1 MGKGRSRRLKQLL
14 TAALI
19 ISITLVLYF
28 LLRHSLPK
36 YAGRVPFLLVLF
48 AIDYLLYRS
57 LLPSWQNLRSVVRVV
72 FALLWWMPIVVLTLF
87 LASTALVPM
96 QEMGSFFRIFFP
108 GFALMAFIAKFIML
122 IPLLPA
128 FLIRFADFFSNLFG
142 RRLPSS
148 VKRTFITFKKMGIFF
163 GSLAFAGLLVG
174 STIWVYKF
182 KTHRISISIQN
193 LPDSLEGLRIVQ
205 LSDIHLGSWLNV
217 SPLRKA
223 VEQVN
228 ALKPDI
234 IVFTGDMVNYSTAE
248 VRGFES
254 TLAGLKAPLGIYA
267 ILGNHDYGDYVSWN
281 TDEEKEKNLQQLVAF
296 YNSMGWIL
304 LRNETSVIER
314 NGGSILLAG
323 VENWSATARFRKYG
337 DLHQTMKGA
346 GLKDVNI
353 LLSHDPTHWEAEV
366 SERFPEFDLT
376 LSGHT
381 HGMQMGIEA
390 FGLKWSPASYIYKNW
405 AGLTEKENPDGSKN
419 YLYVNRGLGHIAYPG
434 RVGILP
440 EITLITLR
448 K

>member
-390 FGLKWSPASYIYKNW
+390 FGVKMETRQVIFTKT
-405 AGLTEKENPDGSKN
+405 GQD
-419 YLYVNRGLGHIAYPG
+419 
-434 RVGILP
+434 
-440 EITLITLR
+440 
-448 K
+448 